1 MWFVPSEVHLSTFSP
16 SAFSSTISAPTSS
29 FPYTS
34 RLEISTVI
42 GLFSAVISI
51 TSPSSAMLT
60 AYSLSLRIYP
70 LGLSISR
77 TIYCPKGTSVNSKQ
91 PFSSEAAV
99 IIAVSLLNFT
109 QSAVNSPNT
118 AFSRGSLLSSVLCPS
133 ILPRLRRFTNCPQ
146 SISTFWISCPIYSK
160 FTRYFSPLRT

>member
-1 MWFVPSEVHLSTFSP
+1 MWFVPSEVHLSTVSP

-34 RLEISTVI
+34 RFDISTVT

-60 AYSLSLRIYP
+60 AYSLPLRIYP

-77 TIYCPKGTSVNSKQ
+77 TIYFPNGTSSNSKK
-91 PFSSEAAV
+91 PFSSETAV

-109 QSAVNSPNT
+109 QSAVNRPNT
-118 AFSRGSLLSSVLCPS
+118 AFSSGSLLSSTL
-133 ILPRLRRFTNCPQ
+133 
-146 SISTFWISCPIYSK
+146 
-160 FTRYFSPLRT
+160 